1 MLILLILKFAVM
13 AAFLFMFWRR
23 PSLNWGVGLLTVT
36 SAVLLDTFLGIFNRE
51 EMLAQFGFFFYIIA
65 GLLVGGTAYWLLS
78 LFQPLQTLVQV
89 EPGATAVSPTHM
101 PAKQQDTTPAQFS
114 PGTDETGTAFDRQM
128 IFEEIR
134 DRLGRDDVLD
144 LLFDLGVQD
153 NEVMNLQQDMH
164 QLIINLMELT
174 AQRGQ
179 TGQLAL
185 AVERILTPP
194 APEALPRLEK
204 ISLESPPTILRHYLL
219 AHYDLEKLQKT
230 AVTLGIDW
238 EQLTVT
244 SKKSK
249 VRDLLHYLYRRNRMD
264 ELIELM
270 QTNAAPAKE
279 S

>member
-1 MLILLILKFAVM
+1 MLILLILKFVVV

-36 SAVLLDTFLGIFNRE
+36 TAVLLDTFLGTFNRDD
-51 EMLAQFGFFFYIIA
+51 MLSQFGFFFYVIA
-65 GLLVGGTAYWLLS
+65 GLLVGGTAYWLFS
-78 LFQPLQTLVQV
+78 LFQPVLAVAKIGGV
-89 EPGATAVSPTHM
+89 ETAV
-101 PAKQQDTTPAQFS
+101 PATTPSPAANPLAVQFS

-128 IFEEIR
+128 IYEEIR
-134 DRLGRDDVLD
+134 DRLGREDVLD
-144 LLFDLGVQD
+144 LLFDLNIRD
-153 NEVMNLQQDMH
+153 NEVMNLQQEMH

-194 APEALPRLEK
+194 APESLPRLEK
-204 ISLESPPTILRHYLL
+204 ISLDSPPTILRHYLL

-238 EQLTVT
+238 EQLAIT

-249 VRDLLHYLYRRNRMD
+249 VRDLLHHLYRRNRID
-264 ELIELM
+264 ELIALM
-270 QTNAAPAKE
+270 QAN
-279 S
+279 SG